1 MRKGRKIRSEI
12 PMKRL
17 LIGLVLIILGVSALL
32 SANAPDAAPA
42 NRVEPLSLPLR
53 LSMTAD
59 EVVAALGRPRYDN
72 RAYGGGIGY
81 AGLRV
86 MFDTSGKEIWS
97 ATIEGDARLAGG
109 IGVGDPLAKVK
120 AEFPGGTMVYDNYD
134 VTAGQ
139 YALSFRAP
147 AGAVDR
153 IVIRPSGR
161 RFVASTAAAKAAP
174 KALATPLTALAGQ
187 WIDPRNAQSFEIFA
201 DGRYRTGLGG
211 EGRVSAL
218 AEGLVFTGVLSAWD
232 QGRATLSADRKVIE
246 FYWANADGSKNHFAF
261 LRASP

>member
-1 MRKGRKIRSEI
+1 
-12 PMKRL
+12 MKRL
-17 LIGLVLIILGVSALL
+17 LLGLVLICLGSPSVF
-32 SANAPDAAPA
+32 SANPPAVFPA

-59 EVVAALGRPRYDN
+59 EVVAALGKPRSDN
-72 RAYGGGIGY
+72 RAFGGGIGY

-86 MFDTSGKEIWS
+86 MFDPSGAEIWS

-109 IGVGDPLAKVK
+109 IGVGAPLAKVK
-120 AEFPGGTMVYDNYD
+120 AEFPGGNMLYDSYD
-134 VTAGQ
+134 VTTGQ

-147 AGAVDR
+147 SGTVDR

-161 RFVASTAAAKAAP
+161 RFADFAPAAKGAP
-174 KALATPLTALAGQ
+174 QAPAIALAALVGP
-187 WIDPRNAQSFEIFA
+187 WIDPKNAQSFEIFA
-201 DGRYRTGLGG
+201 DGRYRTGVGG
-211 EGRVSAL
+211 EGRVIAS
-218 AEGLVFTGVLSAWD
+218 AEGLVFSGVLSAWN

-246 FYWANADGSKNHFAF
+246 FYWSNADGSRNYFAF

>member
-1 MRKGRKIRSEI
+1 
-12 PMKRL
+12 MKRL
-17 LIGLVLIILGVSALL
+17 LLGLVLICLGAPAAFA
-32 SANAPDAAPA
+32 ANAPVSAAA
-42 NRVEPLSLPLR
+42 NRVEPLSVPLR

-59 EVVAALGRPRYDN
+59 EVVAALGKPRSDN
-72 RAYGGGIGY
+72 RAFGGGIGY

-97 ATIEGDARLAGG
+97 VTIEGDARLASGV
-109 IGVGDPLAKVK
+109 GVGDPLAKVK
-120 AEFPGGTMVYDNYD
+120 AEFSGGNMVYDSYD

-147 AGAVDR
+147 SGTVDR

-161 RFVASTAAAKAAP
+161 RFVDFAPTAKAAP
-174 KALATPLTALAGQ
+174 KAPAIALTALVGQ
-187 WIDPRNAQSFEIFA
+187 WIDPKNVQSFEIFA
-201 DGRYRTGLGG
+201 DGRYRTGVGG
-211 EGRVSAL
+211 EGRVAAS
-218 AEGLVFTGVLSAWD
+218 AEGLVFSGVLSAWD

-246 FYWANADGSKNHFAF
+246 FYWTSADGSRNYFAF

>member
-1 MRKGRKIRSEI
+1 
-12 PMKRL
+12 MKRL
-17 LIGLVLIILGVSALL
+17 LLGLVLICLGQPDVFSATPPA
-32 SANAPDAAPA
+32 STPA

-59 EVVAALGRPRYDN
+59 EVVAALGKPRSDN
-72 RAYGGGIGY
+72 RAFGGGIGY

-86 MFDTSGKEIWS
+86 MFDASGKEIWS

-109 IGVGDPLAKVK
+109 IGVGIPLAKVK
-120 AEFPGGTMVYDNYD
+120 TEFPGGNMVYDSYE
-134 VTAGQ
+134 VSAGQ

-147 AGAVDR
+147 SGAVDR

-161 RFVASTAAAKAAP
+161 RFVDFAPTAKTAP
-174 KALATPLTALAGQ
+174 TAPAIALTALAGQ

-201 DGRYRTGLGG
+201 DGRYRTGADG
-211 EGRVSAL
+211 EGRVTTS
-218 AEGLVFTGVLSAWD
+218 AEGLLFSGVLSSWD
-232 QGRATLSADRKVIE
+232 QGRASLSADRKVIE
-246 FYWANADGSKNHFAF
+246 FQWSNADGSRNYFAF

>member
-1 MRKGRKIRSEI
+1 
-12 PMKRL
+12 MKRL
-17 LIGLVLIILGVSALL
+17 LLGIVLICIGPPAVF
-32 SANAPDAAPA
+32 SANAPASTPA

-59 EVVAALGRPRYDN
+59 EVVAALGKPRSDN
-72 RAYGGGIGY
+72 RAFGGGIGY
-81 AGLRV
+81 VGLRV
-86 MFDTSGKEIWS
+86 MFDPSGKEIWS
-97 ATIEGDARLAGG
+97 ATIEGDSRLAGG
-109 IGVGDPLAKVK
+109 IGVGAALAKVK
-120 AEFPGGTMVYDNYD
+120 AEFPGGNMVYDSYD

-147 AGAVDR
+147 SGTVDR

-161 RFVASTAAAKAAP
+161 RFVDFAPTAKVAP
-174 KALATPLTALAGQ
+174 KAPAIALAALVGQ
-187 WIDPRNAQSFEIFA
+187 WIDPKNAQSFEIFA

-211 EGRVSAL
+211 EGRVIAS
-218 AEGLVFTGVLSAWD
+218 AEGLVFSGVLSAWD

-246 FYWANADGSKNHFAF
+246 FYWSNADGSRNYFAF

>member
-1 MRKGRKIRSEI
+1 
-12 PMKRL
+12 MKRL
-17 LIGLVLIILGVSALL
+17 LLGLVLICLCPPAVF
-32 SANAPDAAPA
+32 SANAPASPPA

-59 EVVAALGRPRYDN
+59 EVVAALGQPRSDN
-72 RAYGGGIGY
+72 RAFGGGIGY

-86 MFDTSGKEIWS
+86 MFDPSGKEIWS
-97 ATIEGDARLAGG
+97 VTIEGDARLAGG
-109 IGVGDPLAKVK
+109 IGVGVALAKVK

-139 YALSFRAP
+139 YALSFRVAS
-147 AGAVDR
+147 GAVDR

-161 RFVASTAAAKAAP
+161 RFVDFAPAAKGAP
-174 KALATPLTALAGQ
+174 KTPAIALAALVGQ
-187 WIDPRNAQSFEIFA
+187 WIDPKNAQSFEIFA
-201 DGRYRTGLGG
+201 DGRYRTGVGG
-211 EGRVSAL
+211 QGSVALSAD
-218 AEGLVFTGVLSAWD
+218 GLVFTGVLSAWD

-246 FYWANADGSKNHFAF
+246 FYWSNADGSRNYFAF

>member
-1 MRKGRKIRSEI
+1 
-12 PMKRL
+12 MKRL
-17 LIGLVLIILGVSALL
+17 FPGLVLFCLGAPAMLA
-32 SANAPDAAPA
+32 ANAPASTPA

-59 EVVAALGRPRYDN
+59 EVVAALGKPRSDN
-72 RAYGGGIGY
+72 RAFGGGIGY
-81 AGLRV
+81 VGLRV
-86 MFDTSGKEIWS
+86 MFDPSGKEIWS

-109 IGVGDPLAKVK
+109 IGVGAGLAKVK
-120 AEFPGGTMVYDNYD
+120 AEFPGGNMVYDSYD

-147 AGAVDR
+147 SGTVDR

-161 RFVASTAAAKAAP
+161 RFVDFAPTAKVAP
-174 KALATPLTALAGQ
+174 KAPAIALAALVGQ
-187 WIDPRNAQSFEIFA
+187 WIDPKNAQSFEIFA

-211 EGRVSAL
+211 EGRVIAS
-218 AEGLVFTGVLSAWD
+218 AEGLVFSGVLSAWD

-246 FYWANADGSKNHFAF
+246 FYWSNADGSRNYFAF